1 MADDE
6 RAHVSKSESAM
17 SEEGHSPGRRSPS
30 TLKDVVAG
38 LATCAMGTLV
48 LVLVEIN
55 PPEEMAGYARW
66 AMRGFGA
73 LFFGVGLLI
82 AAHGAAWA
90 RGLAILGV
98 VVAFGGAVLGLN
110 AIVFGSGTVQCTR
123 TISLPVLPL
132 VGEASDLECR
142 VVASFLALPI
152 DGLLALAVA
161 TLIAGAMAPG
171 PRRDAM
177 KRWGGRGMLLG
188 LLPFLVVGGIVMHV
202 KGDGAWFR
210 KQLAEYWREGRA
222 SDGPVR
228 VG

>member
-1 MADDE
+1 VADE

-17 SEEGHSPGRRSPS
+17 SEEGHSPGRRSSS

-38 LATCAMGTLV
+38 LATCAMGALILV
-48 LVLVEIN
+48 LMETH
-55 PPEEMAGYARW
+55 PPDDMAGYARW

-73 LFFGVGLLI
+73 LFFGVGLLV
-82 AAHGAAWA
+82 AAQGAPWA

-98 VVAFGGAVLGLN
+98 VIAFGGAVLGLN

-123 TISLPVLPL
+123 MISLPVLPL
-132 VGEASDLECR
+132 VGQASDLECR

-152 DGLLALAVA
+152 DGLVALAVA
-161 TLIAGAMAPG
+161 TLIAGATAPG
-171 PRRDAM
+171 PRRDAV
-177 KRWGGRGMLLG
+177 KRWGGRCMLVG
-188 LLPFLVVGGIVMHV
+188 LLPILVVFGIVMHV
-202 KGDGAWFR
+202 KGDGAHFW

-222 SDGPVR
+222 SDGPAH